1 MKKEKR
7 NENKKKNSLQFLTF
21 IIIAVTFVGLLIAV
35 LLVSQ
40 VQVMGGFTAVEQQS
54 MVDEVNRSLIVIQD
68 QTGRLD
74 TVAQAW
80 AGSEDTRS
88 ILTSP
93 ASSAILARY
102 PDEKFSST
110 KVNVLVILDASG
122 HVIAHKYF
130 SLESSQQ
137 LPTPRSLLN
146 QVEELPV
153 SALGQR
159 SGILNLESGPMLIAV
174 RPVKNPDG
182 NTTTGYVFIG
192 RNLDTTM
199 LGEISNVLGLQVTI
213 HRAGPGSMP
222 QGSSTSQME
231 NGDTTI
237 TPVSD
242 SIIAGYHILTDIRG
256 SPSYFIEVSSPR
268 PIHQYGQA
276 SLNYILLSLLIVGII
291 FEAVIL
297 ILLEYSV
304 ISRITGL
311 NREVQEIGAHGNP
324 KERVTPRGN
333 DEITSLAQ
341 SVNMMLSSLDL
352 SREKLSESES
362 RYANLLNNA
371 NDCIFSINSEGIL
384 LSYNRRLRHFAD
396 TLQARLFVGQPL
408 AFITSCGT
416 REDFKTLLMKG
427 LEMVP
432 DDEGTHM
439 FEVEITGP
447 DDRVYT
453 FEVSAQQTEI
463 GEGRVPG
470 FFCVARNITDRKNYE
485 ASLMAVTNKLQLLSA
500 VTRND
505 IKNQLS
511 VLFGY
516 IELSKYKKE
525 LPDIRLMTDK
535 IEKTAKTI
543 LYQIEFTG
551 DYQELGIKNAKWQD
565 LLITFKYAISHLDM
579 LPLKQVIDVQPVEIF
594 VDPLFEKALCSIVGN
609 SIVHGQHVT
618 EIRLSTR
625 ETDKGLMVIY
635 EDNGVGIPEKDKEMI
650 FKHGFGKI
658 NGFGLFLTREIL
670 SITNVSIRETGE
682 PGVGA
687 RFEIFI
693 PMGKFR
699 KIAKDS

>member
-1 MKKEKR
+1 MKKDKG
-7 NENKKKNSLQFLTF
+7 NANKKKNSLQFLTF
-21 IIIAVTFVGLLIAV
+21 IIISATFVGLLIAV

-88 ILTSP
+88 ILASP
-93 ASSAILARY
+93 GSSTILSRY

-146 QVEELPV
+146 RIEALPV
-153 SALGQR
+153 STLGQR

-174 RPVKNPDG
+174 RPVTSPDG
-182 NTTTGYVFIG
+182 NTTTGYIFIG
-192 RNLDTTM
+192 RNLDTTT
-199 LGEISNVLGLQVTI
+199 LGEISNVLGFQVTI
-213 HRAGPGSMP
+213 HRLGTDPMP
-222 QGSSTSQME
+222 QGSSTASME

-237 TPVSD
+237 TPISD
-242 SIIAGYHILTDIRG
+242 TTIAGYHILTDISG
-256 SPSYFIEVSSPR
+256 SPRYFLEVTSPR

-291 FEAVIL
+291 FEAVVL

-311 NREVQEIGAHGNP
+311 NREVQQIGAHGNP
-324 KERVTPRGN
+324 KERVIPRGN
-333 DEITSLAQ
+333 DEITSLAE
-341 SVNMMLSSLDL
+341 SVNMMLSSLDQ

-371 NDCIFSINSEGIL
+371 NDCIFSINEVGIL

-408 AFITSCGT
+408 SFITTCGT
-416 REDFKTLLMKG
+416 REDFKEVLLNG
-427 LEMVP
+427 VTVNP
-432 DDEGTHM
+432 DEEGTHI
-439 FEVEITGP
+439 FELEINGP
-447 DDRVYT
+447 DDRKYT
-453 FEVSAQQTEI
+453 FEVSAQQSDI
-463 GEGRVPG
+463 GEGKVPG
-470 FFCVARNITDRKNYE
+470 FFCIARDITDHKNYE
-485 ASLMAVTNKLQLLSA
+485 ASLMAVTKKLQLLSA
-500 VTRND
+500 ITRND

-516 IELSKYKKE
+516 IELSKHKKDE
-525 LPDIRLMTDK
+525 TDIKLMTDK
-535 IEKTAKTI
+535 IEKSAKTI
-543 LYQIEFTG
+543 LSQIEFTG
-551 DYQELGIKNAKWQD
+551 DYQELGIKNARWQD
-565 LLITFKYAISHLDM
+565 LLISFKYAISHLDM
-579 LPLKQVIDVQPVEIF
+579 LPLKQVIDIQPVEIF
-594 VDPLFEKALCSIVGN
+594 VDPLFEKALCNLVSN

-618 EIRLSTR
+618 EIRLSTH
-625 ETDKGLMVIY
+625 ETGTGLKVIY
-635 EDNGVGIPEKDKEMI
+635 EDNGVGVPEKEKESI
-650 FKHGFGKI
+650 FKHDFGKI
-658 NGFGLFLTREIL
+658 NGFSLFLTQEIL
-670 SITNVSIRETGE
+670 SITNISIRETGE
-682 PGVGA
+682 PGAGA
-687 RFEIFI
+687 RFEIFV
-693 PMGKFR
+693 PAGKFR
-699 KIAKDS
+699 KISKDS